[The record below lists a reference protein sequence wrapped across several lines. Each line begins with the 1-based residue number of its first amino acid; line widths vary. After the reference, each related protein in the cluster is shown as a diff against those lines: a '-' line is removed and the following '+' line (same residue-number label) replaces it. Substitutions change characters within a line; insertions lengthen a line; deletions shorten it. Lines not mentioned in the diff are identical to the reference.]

1 VTADVA
7 ASPIYLPIFPL
18 PDVTFFPHTLLPLH
32 IFEAR
37 YRAMITDCLARDR
50 RLSVVRLR
58 PGYEAVYDGKP
69 PVYPVAGAGQIVQC
83 ERLATGRFNVL
94 LKGEQRIRIAKE
106 MPTDTLYRMAVA
118 VPLAEVGEDRPA
130 VPALARTV
138 RARCV
143 QILEALGRGSHALSE
158 SLEAVRSPAELGDQV
173 ASGVIPDVAVR
184 QALLEEEDV
193 ERRLERLTAALDD
206 LFRQLTRGREPR

>member
-1 VTADVA
+1 MAV
-7 ASPIYLPIFPL
+7 SPVYLPIFPL

-50 RLSVVRLR
+50 RLSVVRLE
-58 PGYEAVYDGKP
+58 PGYEAAYDGKP
-69 PVYPVAGAGQIVQC
+69 PVCPVAGAGRIVRC

-94 LKGEQRIRIAKE
+94 LRGEQRIRIASE
-106 MPTDTLYRMAVA
+106 VPTDTLYRVAAA
-118 VPLAEVGEDRPA
+118 VPLTDVGAERPA
-130 VPALARTV
+130 VAELARTI

-143 QILEALGRGSHALSE
+143 QILEALGRGTDALRE
-158 SLEAVRSPAELGDQV
+158 SLEALRSPAELGDQV
-173 ASGVIPDVAVR
+173 ASGIIPDAAVR
-184 QALLEEEDV
+184 QTLLEEPDV
-193 ERRLERLTAALDD
+193 ERRLERLTTALDD